1 MLYKRYIPVVTLIGK
16 EGEITPV
23 SIIWEDI
30 NGQRN
35 YKIDKIVDIRKAYS
49 QVGGCGIRY
58 ECIISGKK
66 RKLYY
71 EKNRWFIE
79 SLKPY

>member
-35 YKIDKIVDIRKAYS
+35 YKIDKIVDIDR
-49 QVGGCGIRY
+49 
-58 ECIISGKK
+58 
-66 RKLYY
+66 
-71 EKNRWFIE
+71 EKPTLR
-79 SLKPY
+79 